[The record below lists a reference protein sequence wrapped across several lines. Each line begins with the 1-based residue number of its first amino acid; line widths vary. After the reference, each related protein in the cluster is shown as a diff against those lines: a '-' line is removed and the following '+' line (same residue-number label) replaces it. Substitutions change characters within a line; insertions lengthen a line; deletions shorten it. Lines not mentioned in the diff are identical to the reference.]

1 MNNRDHLVG
10 RPTREVEKAE
20 RGGGGGWG
28 LEKEEEF
35 GQERRA
41 Y

>member
-20 RGGGGGWG
+20 RGGGGWG